1 MRRIGECVTWKAD
14 SALGREALGGTRYDL
29 VMSLRCAVLGRGL
42 GRHVLR
48 HRYSLYGHHLAVP
61 CDKDRLL
68 SSSHRP
74 DFCGVWGGQ
83 GRAWGSYGV
92 RAPTGPCWHGGRRQH
107 GLARA
112 RLHFESGL
120 GLCTPRRP
128 CMRPRVPR
136 AKARDRPAGAGQ
148 GGAWSCVTGGRAAGR
163 DAHAKLRPG
172 EAEAGAAPCD
182 RLRRAVGRRSTQCP
196 ARRRRARRCIEAVL
210 GSNLARVQAGSD
222 EELHGA
228 ISRRSQPA
236 ARGMS

>member
-1 MRRIGECVTWKAD
+1 MRWGDVQVRRIGECVTWKAD
-14 SALGREALGGTRYDL
+14 SALGREALGGTRYGL

-74 DFCGVWGGQ
+74 DFWGVWGGQ
-83 GRAWGSYGV
+83 GRAWGGWGSSGV

-136 AKARDRPAGAGQ
+136 AKARDRPAGYRPEVGVELCHR
-148 GGAWSCVTGGRAAGR
+148 WTSSWPGRPCKAKAGR
-163 DAHAKLRPG
+163 G
-172 EAEAGAAPCD
+172 
-182 RLRRAVGRRSTQCP
+182 
-196 ARRRRARRCIEAVL
+196 
-210 GSNLARVQAGSD
+210 
-222 EELHGA
+222 
-228 ISRRSQPA
+228 
-236 ARGMS
+236 